1 MPEPRG
7 SSAHP
12 PSLPTGL
19 APTLEAGGLCLYLKP
34 VGLEPHSAGAP
45 ATCSLAGGPLA
56 FSQCELL
63 WRSKAR
69 PADVKRCRASVDALE
84 AWARAEGAPMARWL
98 DAALAK
104 LTRPRLAMARL
115 SFNRPRLMGVVNVTP
130 DSFSDGGA
138 FLEPGAAIAH
148 GRRMVEAGAD
158 IVDVGGESTRPRSHA
173 TPVDEELRRVVPV
186 VAALA
191 GAGIPVSVDT
201 RRARVMAAA
210 LDAGAAMV
218 NDVSALTA
226 DPDSVPLL
234 AARNAPAVLMH
245 MRGEPATM
253 HLKTDYAHAPFDIY
267 DELSA
272 RLDAC
277 IAAGISA
284 DRLVLDPG
292 LGFAKTS
299 AQNAQVMGDIALYHG
314 LGCPL
319 AVGASRKGL
328 VSVVKRGT
336 TPQERLPASL
346 AAALLALDQGVQI
359 LRVHD
364 VAETAQA
371 VAVWCAVRG
380 LGDGAAPDAVAAT
393 G

>member
-7 SSAHP
+7 SDIHV

-19 APTLEAGGLCLYLKP
+19 SPALEAGGLRLYLKP
-34 VGLEPHSAGAP
+34 AGLAPVGPP
-45 ATCSLAGGPLA
+45 AARPLAGGPLA

-63 WRSKAR
+63 WRTVSR
-69 PADVKRCRASVDALE
+69 PGEVKRCRASVDALE
-84 AWARAEGAPMARWL
+84 AWARGEGTAIVRWL
-98 DAALAK
+98 DGALQR
-104 LTRPRLAMARL
+104 LTRPRRGFGGL
-115 SFNRPRLMGVVNVTP
+115 SFESPSLMGVLNVTP

-138 FLEPGAAIAH
+138 FLDPATAIIH
-148 GRRMVEAGAD
+148 GRRMVEAGAA
-158 IVDVGGESTRPRSHA
+158 IVDVGGESTRPRSDG
-173 TPVDEELRRVVPV
+173 TPIEDELARIVPAV
-186 VAALA
+186 SALA
-191 GAGIPVSVDT
+191 AAGVFVSIDT

-210 LDAGAAMV
+210 LDAGAGLV

-226 DPDSVPLL
+226 DADSLALV
-234 AARNAPAVLMH
+234 AARNAPVVLMH

-253 HLKTDYAHAPFDIY
+253 HLKTDYAHAPLDVY
-267 DELSA
+267 DELAA

-277 IAAGISA
+277 VVAGIAA
-284 DRLVLDPG
+284 DRIVLDPG

-299 AQNAQVMGDIALYHG
+299 AQNAQVMAELALYHG
-314 LGCPL
+314 LGCAL
-319 AVGASRKGL
+319 VVGASRKGL
-328 VSVVKRGT
+328 VSAVKRGS

-346 AAALLALDQGVQI
+346 AAALLALDQGVQV

-371 VAVWCAVRG
+371 LSVWRAVRG
-380 LGDGAAPDAVAAT
+380 LTDNPAPAAAAAT

>member
-7 SSAHP
+7 SDIHF

-19 APTLEAGGLCLYLKP
+19 TPALEAGGLRLYLKP
-34 VGLEPHSAGAP
+34 VGLERAGP
-45 ATCSLAGGPLA
+45 PGLRSLAGGPLA

-63 WRSKAR
+63 WRTVAR
-69 PADVKRCRASVDALE
+69 PGEVKRSRSSVDALR
-84 AWARAEGAPMARWL
+84 AWAREEGAVVAQWL
-98 DAALAK
+98 EAALER
-104 LTRPRLAMARL
+104 LTRPRSRLGAL
-115 SFNRPRLMGVVNVTP
+115 SFEQPSLMGVLNVTP
-130 DSFSDGGA
+130 DSFSDGGV
-138 FLEPGAAIAH
+138 FLDPGAAIAH
-148 GRRMVEAGAD
+148 GRRMVEAGAS
-158 IVDVGGESTRPRSHA
+158 IVDVGGESTRPRSDG
-173 TPVDEELRRVVPV
+173 TPVDDELARVVPV
-186 VAALA
+186 VSALVAA
-191 GAGIPVSVDT
+191 GVFVSIDT

-210 LDAGAAMV
+210 LDTGAGLV

-226 DPDSVPLL
+226 DADSLALV
-234 AARNAPAVLMH
+234 AARNAPVVLMH

-253 HLKTDYAHAPFDIY
+253 HLKTDYAHVTLDVY
-267 DELSA
+267 DELGA

-277 IAAGISA
+277 AAAGIA
-284 DRLVLDPG
+284 AERIVLDPG

-299 AQNAQVMGDIALYHG
+299 AQNAQVMAELALYHG
-314 LGCPL
+314 LGCAL

-328 VSVVKRGT
+328 VSAVKRGS

-371 VAVWCAVRG
+371 LSVWRAVRG
-380 LGDGAAPDAVAAT
+380 LPDNAVPGVAAAT